1 MYKSKLNGD
10 QMSAVEYV
18 DRAAGWSREL
28 TRMRARGPGDTE
40 NAMRSIERDYAVDY
54 WVQWRLRYR
63 PTQIKA
69 LCVSVYARLE
79 AAYHSECERQRR
91 RLEIEL
97 QNTKAKVGSRHPAVV
112 KAEAVVGETE
122 VGPEHAPSVPPVHR
136 SRSVKS

>member
-1 MYKSKLNGD
+1 MHKSKLNGD

-54 WVQWRLRYR
+54 WIQWRLRYR
-63 PTQIKA
+63 PSQIKA

-79 AAYHSECERQRR
+79 AAYFAECERQRR
-91 RLEIEL
+91 RLEIEI
-97 QNTKAKVGSRHPAVV
+97 QTTKAKVGPHHPVV
-112 KAEAVVGETE
+112 VSSSALVGEAE
-122 VGPEHAPSVPPVHR
+122 VGPEHAPSVPQKHR
-136 SRSVKS
+136 KR

>member
-1 MYKSKLNGD
+1 MYKNRLNGD

-40 NAMRSIERDYAVDY
+40 NAMRSIERDYGLDF
-54 WVQWRLRYR
+54 WVLWRLRYR
-63 PTQIKA
+63 QSHIKA

-79 AAYHSECERQRR
+79 SAYQIECERQRR

-112 KAEAVVGETE
+112 ASEAVVGET
-122 VGPEHAPSVPPVHR
+122 GPGQGDAQGLARKHR
-136 SRSVKS
+136 EG

>member
-1 MYKSKLNGD
+1 MRKTLLNGD

-40 NAMRSIERDYAVDY
+40 NAMRSLERDYGLDY

-79 AAYHSECERQRR
+79 AAYRAECERQRR

-97 QNTKAKVGSRHPAVV
+97 EITKAKVGPHHPTVVAVQALV
-112 KAEAVVGETE
+112 DEARTEPGDAPGMDSQGED
-122 VGPEHAPSVPPVHR
+122 
-136 SRSVKS
+136 